1 MKLSQDDSYG
11 RLEVLSQSYRVQL
24 YPQKRLSG
32 VLMEHGDPK
41 CRQSLSYSVFVNPT
55 ENWRNVPVHQMNGEN
70 YTILT
75 FASRHEYVS
84 HLTIQPDSG
93 GTRGNL
99 VTRAELVTLS
109 DYCGHPEIPIN
120 GHVQWMTN
128 DITACYSCDQGFR
141 LNANSQIRRCIQGSW
156 DGPEPTCMTFLQ
168 VKWI

>member
-1 MKLSQDDSYG
+1 MEGWKCCRKVTGSSCIHRNDCPVSWWNMAT
-11 RLEVLSQSYRVQL
+11 RSVAKVCRTASSWIQL
-24 YPQKRLSG
+24 KTGGMCLFIKWMAKITR
-32 VLMEHGDPK
+32 
-41 CRQSLSYSVFVNPT
+41 
-55 ENWRNVPVHQMNGEN
+55 
-70 YTILT
+70 

-84 HLTIQPDSG
+84 HLTIQPDFG
-93 GTRGNL
+93 GTRGNM